1 MGGGARPVIVPA
13 AKGRRPFR
21 RTGAGGGRGSEE
33 MVPRQ
38 DGNGGSG
45 QERTGVG
52 QVCALQTGAAHL
64 S

>member
-1 MGGGARPVIVPA
+1 MGGGVRPVIVPA
-13 AKGRRPFR
+13 AKGRQPFPQ
-21 RTGAGGGRGSEE
+21 TGAGGGRGSKD

-38 DGNGGSG
+38 YGNGGSR